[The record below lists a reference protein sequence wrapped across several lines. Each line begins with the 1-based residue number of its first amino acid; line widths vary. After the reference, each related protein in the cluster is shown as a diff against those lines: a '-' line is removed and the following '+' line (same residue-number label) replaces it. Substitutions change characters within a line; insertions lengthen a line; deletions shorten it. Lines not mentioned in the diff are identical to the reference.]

1 MRRQWVLQSRHLESR
16 AKGVARLVIEV
27 SAGCASPSFRGLWG
41 GEALLLSPPALLETE
56 ILGFAGPRRIAEPAD
71 EQVEGGLVGGGAHR
85 ALGVVHGPLDVLEQP
100 RPAARFQRVQQPPRA
115 GHKRHGQHHGEQQ
128 RRNGAG
134 VHLDVRP
141 GACSVRNVLS
151 WWVECVGSEELCVVL
166 ASW

>member
-71 EQVEGGLVGGGAHR
+71 EQVEGGLAGGGRTGLSGSFMAR
-85 ALGVVHGPLDVLEQP
+85 LTSSNSPAP
-100 RPAARFQRVQQPPRA
+100 RR
-115 GHKRHGQHHGEQQ
+115 GSS
-128 RRNGAG
+128 
-134 VHLDVRP
+134 
-141 GACSVRNVLS
+141 ACSSHREPATNATASTTGSSSGGMALVFTLTFVPVPVPS
-151 WWVECVGSEELCVVL
+151 ATCSVWWVECVGSEELCVVL